1 MVKNIL
7 LVSLGLFFFL
17 FLMGTLFIN
26 KAIQSPE
33 FAEMKAPPDVLETPM
48 KSPIAGIKA
57 VRVPG
62 TDTITLGQGARN
74 GLSFVNFW
82 APWCRP
88 CLSELPTI
96 EKLYQAQNGK
106 MEYFIISTD
115 GPENQIRAFM
125 KRKGYNF
132 PAYRLVKTP
141 QTDSLDRILPL
152 TALSLGSEALIYHKG
167 AANWNSE
174 VVHQLVEELA
184 GPPKN

>member
-1 MVKNIL
+1 M
-7 LVSLGLFFFL
+7 SLRSQALIVGAAL
-17 FLMGTLFIN
+17 
-26 KAIQSPE
+26 
-33 FAEMKAPPDVLETPM
+33 
-48 KSPIAGIKA
+48 IAGLGGLWAGHTWFGLNPPPGSLAIGA
-57 VRVPG
+57 PAIEFELPTLDGGSATRAQWGGRVQV
-62 TDTITLGQGARN
+62 I
-74 GLSFVNFW
+74 NFW

-106 MEYFIISTD
+106 MEFFIISTD

-152 TALSLGSEALIYHKG
+152 TALSHNSEALIYHKG
-167 AANWNSE
+167 GANWNSE

-184 GPPKN
+184 GRSKN